1 MANSILSSTN
11 SGNSQYQNR
20 TWTPS
25 DWRAKLLTGVLSL
38 SLLGSRVGS
47 TEETTTPAALKLPD
61 LVQPTAT
68 EGSSQRI
75 LSWET
80 GAGKSYFIP
89 ALEIIGFEALLNQF
103 DRHFINDPAYESN
116 WASIKQN
123 ASHKWVIDND
133 PFSINQFGHPY
144 QGSMYYGFARS
155 SGLNYW
161 EALGYT
167 FTGSALWEV
176 AGETTP
182 PSKNDQIATGI
193 GGTFLGEP
201 LFRMSSLL
209 LETADG
215 TPSGWRE
222 FGAALISP
230 ATGFNRLAFGERFD
244 SIFPSRHPAYYSQ
257 LQIGGSYSAHLTDQG
272 VAEPIQQGGA
282 ALSYAMAYGLPG
294 KPDYSYKRPFD
305 YFDFEVTAATA
316 NVIESIMS
324 RGLLLGTDYALG
336 NDYRG
341 IWGLYGSYDYVSP
354 QNFRIS
360 STALSLG
367 STAQW
372 WLSKRIALQGT
383 LLGGVGYG
391 AAGTIRGQGERDYHY
406 GATPQGLLALR
417 MIFGERV
424 ALDLAGRGYFVSSV
438 ASTEQRGSE
447 HILRGEAA
455 ATVRVIDR
463 HAITVK
469 YIASHR
475 EADYPDLGQR
485 HQTLGTV
492 WLFYTLLGDT
502 RFGAVEWRSSAN
514 AP

>member
-1 MANSILSSTN
+1 
-11 SGNSQYQNR
+11 
-20 TWTPS
+20 
-25 DWRAKLLTGVLSL
+25 
-38 SLLGSRVGS
+38 
-47 TEETTTPAALKLPD
+47 
-61 LVQPTAT
+61 
-68 EGSSQRI
+68 
-75 LSWET
+75 
-80 GAGKSYFIP
+80 
-89 ALEIIGFEALLNQF
+89 
-103 DRHFINDPAYESN
+103 
-116 WASIKQN
+116 
-123 ASHKWVIDND
+123 
-133 PFSINQFGHPY
+133 
-144 QGSMYYGFARS
+144 
-155 SGLNYW
+155 
-161 EALGYT
+161 
-167 FTGSALWEV
+167 
-176 AGETTP
+176 
-182 PSKNDQIATGI
+182 
-193 GGTFLGEP
+193 
-201 LFRMSSLL
+201 
-209 LETADG
+209 
-215 TPSGWRE
+215 
-222 FGAALISP
+222 
-230 ATGFNRLAFGERFD
+230 
-244 SIFPSRHPAYYSQ
+244 
-257 LQIGGSYSAHLTDQG
+257 
-272 VAEPIQQGGA
+272 
-282 ALSYAMAYGLPG
+282 MAYGLPG

-455 ATVRVIDR
+455 ATVRVVGR
-463 HAITVK
+463 HALTAK

-475 EADYPDLGQR
+475 EANYPDLGQR